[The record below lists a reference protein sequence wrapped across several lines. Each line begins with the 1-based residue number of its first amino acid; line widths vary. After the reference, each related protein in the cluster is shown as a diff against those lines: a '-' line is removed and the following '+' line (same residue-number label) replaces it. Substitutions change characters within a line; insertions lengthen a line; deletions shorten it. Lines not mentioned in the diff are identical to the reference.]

1 MTTPLRVVLVV
12 KTAHGALWTL
22 PQLVEL
28 RARGHDVM
36 AVLPAGDGALRRALR
51 AERVPVVDSAFD
63 FRFRPRPATLA
74 GLLALRRQLRA
85 LAPDVVLYHLY
96 ASAVAVR
103 LAAAGLPPA
112 RVHMVAGPLYL
123 ESRPIRAV
131 ERWLVRLD
139 TVTICGSAATAARY
153 RRLGRPAALGPVVPY
168 GVDTTRFR
176 PPADGARR
184 AAREALGLA
193 PTTLVVV
200 MVALFY
206 APKRLVHRGRG
217 IKGHHTLLRAWEEFH
232 RAHPDTR
239 LVLVGGGFDAAG
251 RRHRDRLRAEHGGGA
266 GVTWVDTCDDVREW
280 YSVADLSVSP
290 SLSENHG
297 AALEAGAMGVPG
309 IVSDAGALPETV
321 RPGTGW
327 VVPRGDPAALARA
340 LEVAHREHAAGTLAA
355 RGARARELVVHAF
368 ERAACSTAVADLVE
382 RAAATVAARRPDP
395 SGADS
400 PGAGS
405 PGAGSHSVGSHS
417 VFCEA
422 RFARGADRTWAAGE
436 GADDGSAWLR
446 YTRDGTALQVVARA
460 RGWDGPPVQALSG
473 GASLRRLPHYVGT
486 AGLARVAL
494 PLVLGVVA
502 AVRAAP
508 SVILRLPGVVGS
520 IAGLYCRLTGR
531 RYAVEVVGDPR
542 EVLAAGSLGRPGRA
556 AAGAAAACTR
566 WLVRGADTALYATR
580 SALQERYPAGRG
592 ATALGMPNVRLPPAA
607 FVAAART
614 RDPANLRIIAV
625 GSQEQRYKGHDT
637 LLHAV
642 RRLRD
647 RGVAAE
653 AVIVGG
659 GRAHATITALSDS
672 LDLDGAVTFTGAVH
686 DRARLLDLLDSA
698 AVFAMPSRTEGL
710 PRALLEAMARALPA
724 VGTDVGGIP
733 ELLDPE
739 HVVPVD
745 DSAALADACARLL
758 TRPDLWQE
766 QSRRNLDVATGY
778 RIARLE
784 EQFAGWLRQVPA
796 VRPEAR

>member
-12 KTAHGALWTL
+12 KTAHGALWAL

-28 RARGHDVM
+28 RARGHEVV
-36 AVLPAGDGALRRALR
+36 AVLPAGDGSLRRALR

-123 ESRPIRAV
+123 ESRPVRAV

-139 TVTICGSAATAARY
+139 TVTICGSAATAALY
-153 RRLGRPAALGPVVPY
+153 RRLGRPAALCPVVPY

-176 PPADGARR
+176 PPAGGARR

-217 IKGHHTLLRAWEEFH
+217 IKGHHTLLRAWEGFH

-251 RRHRDRLRAEHGGGA
+251 HRHRERLRAEHGGGA
-266 GVTWVDTCDDVREW
+266 GVSWVDTCDDVREW

-327 VVPRGDPAALARA
+327 VVPRDDPAALARA
-340 LEVAHREHAAGTLAA
+340 LEVARREHAAGTLAA
-355 RGARARELVVHAF
+355 RGARARELVVRAF

-382 RAAATVAARRPDP
+382 RAAATVAPHRPD
-395 SGADS
+395 
-400 PGAGS
+400 
-405 PGAGSHSVGSHS
+405 SHSVGSPGVASHS

-422 RFARGADRTWAAGE
+422 RFARGDDRAWAAGE

-446 YTRDGTALQVVARA
+446 YTRDGAALQVVARA
-460 RGWDGPPVQALSG
+460 RGWGGPAVQALSG
-473 GASLRRLPHYVGT
+473 AASLRGLPHYVGT
-486 AGLARVAL
+486 AGLVRVAP
-494 PLVLGVVA
+494 PLALGVVA

-520 IAGLYCRLTGR
+520 LAGLYCRLTGR

-580 SALQERYPAGRG
+580 GALQERYPAGRG

-625 GSQEQRYKGHDT
+625 GSQEQLYKGHDT
-637 LLHAV
+637 LLRAV
-642 RRLRD
+642 GRLRD
-647 RGVAAE
+647 RGVPAE

-659 GRAHATITALSDS
+659 GRAHAAITALSAS
-672 LDLDGAVTFTGAVH
+672 LGLDGAVTFTGAVH

-710 PRALLEAMARALPA
+710 PRALLEAMARGLPA

-733 ELLDPE
+733 ELLDAQ

-778 RIARLE
+778 RTARLD
-784 EQFAGWLRQVPA
+784 EQFASWLRQVPA
-796 VRPEAR
+796 VRPGTR